1 MNLAAIDLRLLRS
14 FLSVART
21 GSLTRAA
28 QAVHVT
34 QPALSQQMRE
44 LAGLMGVAL
53 LDRVGR
59 GVELTPAGLEL
70 FSSLEPLLGELE
82 AALGAVS
89 ERSLEIRGTLR
100 IGAIGTYARALVV
113 PSVARLLAN
122 HSQLR
127 VQVEQLTAAQFDS
140 ALQHNQIDIGL
151 SFSDLSRGDISQ
163 CPLFEETLALI
174 SRSQPGTTSG
184 SVSLEEIASLPLALL
199 NRTFTMRRQI
209 DEVFRAEQQLPDVR
223 LELANVD
230 SLWYLA
236 QSSDLAVITSSL
248 GARNPGS
255 LLIRPIL
262 HDGLKRTSALRW
274 RRGRSPGAAVNAWRG
289 LLAEQIRQTSG
300 IRLANVL

>member
-44 LAGLMGVAL
+44 LAGLMGVQL

-59 GVELTPAGLEL
+59 GVELTPAGHEL
-70 FSSLEPLLGELE
+70 FLSLEPLLGDLEL
-82 AALGAVS
+82 ALSAVS

-113 PSVARLLAN
+113 PSVSRLLAS

-127 VQVEQLTAAQFDS
+127 VQVEELTAAQIDS
-140 ALQHNQIDIGL
+140 ALQDNQIDVGL

-163 CPLFEETLALI
+163 CQLFEETLALI
-174 SRSQPGTTSG
+174 SRWNHSTTSE
-184 SVSLEEIASLPLALL
+184 SVGLEEVASQPLALL

-209 DEVFRAEQQLPDVR
+209 DSAFRAERLILDVR
-223 LELANVD
+223 LELANID
-230 SLWYLA
+230 SLLSVA
-236 QSSDLAVITSSL
+236 QCSDLAVITSSL
-248 GARNPGS
+248 GIRDPAS
-255 LLIRPIL
+255 FLIRPIL
-262 HDGLKRTSALRW
+262 HDAFKRTAALRW
-274 RRGRSPGAAVNAWRG
+274 RRGRSPNAAVSVWRN
-289 LLAEQIRQTSG
+289 LLAEQIRQTRG
-300 IRLANVL
+300 IRLAAAP

>member
-28 QAVHVT
+28 LAVHVT

-59 GVELTPAGLEL
+59 GVELTPAGKEL

-113 PSVARLLAN
+113 PSVASLLTR
-122 HSQLR
+122 HPQLR
-127 VQVEQLTAAQFDS
+127 VQVDELTAAQIDS
-140 ALQHNQIDIGL
+140 ALQDNQIDIGL
-151 SFSDLSRGDISQ
+151 AFSDLSRGDISQ

-174 SRSQPGTTSG
+174 GRSHPGAARG
-184 SVSLEEIASLPLALL
+184 SVSLEEVAGLPLALL

-209 DEVFRAEQQLPDVR
+209 DEVFRAEQRRLDVR
-223 LELANVD
+223 LELGNVD
-230 SLWYLA
+230 SLLCLA
-236 QSSDLAVITSSL
+236 QISDLAVITSSL
-248 GARNPGS
+248 GARDPDS
-255 LLIRPIL
+255 LQIRPIL
-262 HDGLKRTSALRW
+262 HDGLKRTAALRW
-274 RRGRSPGAAVNAWRG
+274 RRGRSAGAAVNAWRD

-300 IRLANVL
+300 IRPTGVL

>member
-44 LAGLMGVAL
+44 LAGLMGVPL

-59 GVELTPAGLEL
+59 GVELTPAGQEL
-70 FSSLEPLLGELE
+70 FLSLEPLLGDLEL
-82 AALGAVS
+82 ALSAIS

-113 PSVARLLAN
+113 PSVSRLLAS

-127 VQVEQLTAAQFDS
+127 VQVEELTAAQIDS
-140 ALQHNQIDIGL
+140 ALQDNRIDVGL
-151 SFSDLSRGDISQ
+151 AFSDLSRADISQ
-163 CPLFEETLALI
+163 CQLFEETLSLI
-174 SRSQPGTTSG
+174 SRSEHRTTSG
-184 SVSLEEIASLPLALL
+184 NVSLEDVASQPLALL

-209 DEVFRAEQQLPDVR
+209 DTVFRAEHLLLDVR

-230 SLWYLA
+230 SLLSVA
-236 QSSDLAVITSSL
+236 QSSDLAVITSGL
-248 GARNPGS
+248 GVRDPGS
-255 LLIRPIL
+255 LLIQPIL
-262 HDGLKRTSALRW
+262 HDALKRTAALRW
-274 RRGRSPGAAVNAWRG
+274 RRGRSPSAAVNVWRD
-289 LLAEQIRQTSG
+289 LLAEQIRQTPG
-300 IRLANVL
+300 IRPVATP